1 MGQHE
6 VTINLSD
13 EILEEI
19 EKYKRLTHK
28 KSIDDTVV
36 ELIKYALTLPPY
48 FKDFD
53 WEKAEAEAD
62 KEISNGKVKSFD
74 SIEDFISDLK
84 K

>member
-1 MGQHE
+1 MRQHE
-6 VTINLSD
+6 VTISLSE
-13 EILEEI
+13 EIIEEI

-53 WEKAEAEAD
+53 WERAEAEAD
-62 KEISNGKVKSFD
+62 SEISTGKVESFD
-74 SIEDFISDLK
+74 SVEDFISDLNK
-84 K
+84 